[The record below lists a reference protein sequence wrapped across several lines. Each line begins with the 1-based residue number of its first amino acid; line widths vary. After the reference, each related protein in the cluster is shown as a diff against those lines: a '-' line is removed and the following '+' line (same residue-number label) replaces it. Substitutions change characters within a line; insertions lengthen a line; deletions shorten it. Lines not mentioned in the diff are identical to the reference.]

1 MDTIAEILYIVNP
14 LLKYYSTREKK
25 RLCMALTGASYD
37 SNVHSLSVERKSRIY
52 TKYCWR
58 SIV

>member
-25 RLCMALTGASYD
+25 RLRMALTGAFYD
-37 SNVHSLSVERKSRIY
+37 SNVHSLSIERKSRIY
-52 TKYCWR
+52 TKY
-58 SIV
+58 